1 MSSIKTG
8 LAGPN
13 CMNSPENPELGK
25 SPRQDGKMDLALA
38 WDVLKELGNSERH
51 FNNLEAEYRKL
62 ASIWLLAGFA
72 GMGFILKQNPEM
84 AVPREVALV
93 AIGLAASIGIFLLWI
108 VDLLVYHQ
116 LLDACFTQAKQ
127 IERNHKELPRVRSS
141 MERTQGGGKVV
152 TTRLRWFYI
161 LLTAAPVVFSAPL
174 FVLWCQKQYGPRGAV
189 IAGVTGAIYV
199 STMSGI
205 IWKNVPGLKISEAT
219 APSKAGTG
227 M

>member
-1 MSSIKTG
+1 
-8 LAGPN
+8 
-13 CMNSPENPELGK
+13 MNSPEAPGLGQ
-25 SPRQDGKMDLALA
+25 SRQQDGNMNLTLA

-84 AVPREVALV
+84 VVAREVALI

-127 IERNHKELPRVRSS
+127 IERNHKELPQVRSS
-141 MERTQGGGKVV
+141 MEHTQGGGKVV
-152 TTRLRWFYI
+152 TTRLRWFYM
-161 LLTAAPVVFSAPL
+161 LLTAAPVFFSAPL
-174 FVLWCQKQYGPRGAV
+174 FVLWCQKEYGPVAAV
-189 IAGVTGAIYV
+189 IAGVASAAYIGTT
-199 STMSGI
+199 SRI
-205 IWKNVPGLKISEAT
+205 IWTNVPGLK
-219 APSKAGTG
+219 KAANAETDPDGDAHAVRSTSII
-227 M
+227 

>member
-1 MSSIKTG
+1 
-8 LAGPN
+8 
-13 CMNSPENPELGK
+13 MNLT
-25 SPRQDGKMDLALA
+25 LA

-72 GMGFILKQNPEM
+72 GMGFILKENPQM

-127 IERNHKELPRVRSS
+127 IERNHKELPQVRSS
-141 MERTQGGGKVV
+141 MEHTQGGGKVV
-152 TTRLRWFYI
+152 TTRLRWFYM

-174 FVLWCQKQYGPRGAV
+174 FVLWCQKEYGPTAAA
-189 IAGVTGAIYV
+189 IAGVAAAVYIS
-199 STMSGI
+199 STSGI
-205 IWKNVPGLKISEAT
+205 IWKNVPGLKKN
-219 APSKAGTG
+219 SKAESPSRAAAVTT
-227 M
+227 